1 MRVESSRSGGGA
13 TQVAR
18 ADMFSLLTCT
28 HITIECRC
36 CAHLVAQVGGCCS
49 CHDSVRKAD
58 AACFLQLEGHA
69 QRAIEAPAME
79 VGAHSISQAP
89 DRGLHAT
96 FARLNAASCLRLSRG
111 SRTGAACAV
120 GRGGR
125 CRAGS
130 RQTICAP
137 AARVSGIAAMPVGHR
152 TVVIS
157 ACAAACAAAAALL
170 LALHPRT
177 STVWR
182 LSDGCVKGT
191 PHQTS
196 V

>member
-1 MRVESSRSGGGA
+1 
-13 TQVAR
+13 
-18 ADMFSLLTCT
+18 
-28 HITIECRC
+28 
-36 CAHLVAQVGGCCS
+36 
-49 CHDSVRKAD
+49 
-58 AACFLQLEGHA
+58 
-69 QRAIEAPAME
+69 ME

-96 FARLNAASCLRLSRG
+96 FARLNAALLSQAITRLPDSCPHMSEPTDEYDCQPGHDGTSADVELVNPGARYHEDRISQHGGQRTHAPSPGILYTKNPPG
-111 SRTGAACAV
+111 SCAV